1 MAHVLSRP
9 VWLSDDVEWKGKN
22 HCNKNLNRFRAK
34 LEAIHG
40 SQAQHPTRYRTYKVS
55 PWGRVDRSVMEAI
68 QWLSKEA
75 GKLKF
80 LAGLYIN
87 WVIIKKEGNLHS
99 NYMKAKVYKSM
110 LRALARGPRG
120 LYDLRVEREILSKA
134 LLAEFFEKFTTDNI
148 FDHEAYY
155 HLSFSYMMP
164 LFEQDAETVVA
175 AMRRCVTDR
184 FEDQLLH
191 FVRLRLRAAPQQNGS
206 DLFSETEVKSL
217 AGKMFTRLVHG
228 RALSTRDAAEMDR
241 RRVQKEA
248 ILSTFQSVSRLLRP
262 IIREARR
269 IQWRGKP
276 STSMIKR
283 LLSKKEQLHRFIH
296 IQFQF
301 SLAFEGARASL
312 VDIYRDTAQDDDLFD
327 LDEDSVAYLEQLSD
341 TDDERDILEASR
353 QHVRQARIAAL
364 PTANRKSKHAFL
376 LAPLFKAKPVFL
388 LITQSVLCI
397 LFRFLH
403 KEMDDV
409 ENLLDTMW
417 WWKLIMVVDGMTI
430 GGGRFQC
437 VKSRRRFRNRLRRLQ
452 CVATD
457 MAKWES
463 ALRSENPNIRCPWLI
478 SGFSSNGYELNIHA
492 KTVRR
497 GKDRS
502 GEGAE
507 DANLIDRLPGHAET
521 YKRAYSYCPCLN
533 WDGASPLPAGIYKD
547 LKRQVEDGHGAHLF
561 ADQLILCI
569 DPGKINILS
578 WILFRVCTDLSIEPV
593 DYGFVEGTA
602 YQRHMP
608 QFGQYELW
616 RRTMNEEYSTAIEE
630 MKTYTKKTVH
640 LETFEGYMHASIRF
654 YPVFAQESAMQE
666 RCQRLF
672 IGKIQRRQQ
681 MDKLARL
688 ICNRCDPHLILFGR
702 SSVRD
707 CKGHPPCSTK
717 GLIRAFGRLKPVI
730 AVDEFRTSSACYK
743 CAHAEHARTARLE
756 RVMETSEAAAIAD
769 EGSNGHPLLSMT
781 TSDRRIEAC
790 THCGATYLHDEISC
804 WNILAVGIAMLTG
817 QDRPA
822 YLSRGRVE
830 AQVHAMIAED

>member
-1 MAHVLSRP
+1 
-9 VWLSDDVEWKGKN
+9 
-22 HCNKNLNRFRAK
+22 
-34 LEAIHG
+34 
-40 SQAQHPTRYRTYKVS
+40 
-55 PWGRVDRSVMEAI
+55 
-68 QWLSKEA
+68 
-75 GKLKF
+75 
-80 LAGLYIN
+80 
-87 WVIIKKEGNLHS
+87 
-99 NYMKAKVYKSM
+99 M

-120 LYDLRVEREILSKA
+120 LDDLQVEREILSKA
-134 LLAEFFEKFTTDNI
+134 LLTEFFEKFSTDSV
-148 FDHEAYY
+148 FDHDSYY
-155 HLSFSYMMP
+155 HLSLSYMMP
-164 LFEQDAETVVA
+164 LFQQDAETVVA

-191 FVRLRLRAAPQQNGS
+191 FVRLRLRASGASQNGG
-206 DLFSETEVKSL
+206 DLFSETQVKSL
-217 AGKMFTRLVHG
+217 AGKMFTRL
-228 RALSTRDAAEMDR
+228 
-241 RRVQKEA
+241 
-248 ILSTFQSVSRLLRP
+248 FSV
-262 IIREARR
+262 
-269 IQWRGKP
+269 
-276 STSMIKR
+276 
-283 LLSKKEQLHRFIH
+283 
-296 IQFQF
+296 
-301 SLAFEGARASL
+301 AFEGARGPL

-341 TDDERDILEASR
+341 TDDKRDILEASR

-388 LITQSVLCI
+388 RITQSVLCI
-397 LFRFLH
+397 LFRFLD

-437 VKSRRRFRNRLRRLQ
+437 VKSRRRFRNRLRRLH

-457 MAKWES
+457 VATWES
-463 ALRSENPNIRCPWLI
+463 ALRSQNPNMRCPWLI
-478 SGFSSNGYELNIHA
+478 SGFSSNGYELNIHV

-507 DANLIDRLPGHAET
+507 DTSLIDRLPGHAET

-569 DPGKINILS
+569 DPGKVNILS
-578 WILFRVCTDLSIEPV
+578 WILFRVCTDLSIVPV

-608 QFGQYELW
+608 QLGQYELW

-640 LETFEGYMHASIRF
+640 LETFEDYMHASIRF
-654 YPVFAQESAMQE
+654 YPVFAQENAMQE
-666 RCQRLF
+666 RCARLF

-702 SSVRD
+702 SSVR
-707 CKGHPPCSTK
+707 HF
-717 GLIRAFGRLKPVI
+717 AFAFAAFVINPSIVGCRGDKI
-730 AVDEFRTSSACYK
+730 AVLANHGESDWAPGSAC
-743 CAHAEHARTARLE
+743 ARDNALCNIRLYE
-756 RVMETSEAAAIAD
+756 VAISAAARNGASLVLFP
-769 EGSNGHPLLSMT
+769 EGYGVENPSPPFETLVASVSETPCGNAQAPQQALLSCAAKRFNVSVVANLFLSLKNGTNVIMDIVFANDGSVSST
-781 TSDRRIEAC
+781 YAKNHLFLTEKKVFSPGPFDPTVFTHHGASFALLICYEGVYPYIFRDFSQLEAFRSKGAQAVLWSVGGASIEVFDM
-790 THCGATYLHDEISC
+790 GEISGETKKMS
-804 WNILAVGIAMLTG
+804 I
-817 QDRPA
+817 
-822 YLSRGRVE
+822 E
-830 AQVHAMIAED
+830 